1 MLLRED
7 RGGHDDRD
15 LLAVLDSLESGAERD
30 FGLAVPD
37 IADDE
42 PVHRPAALHVA
53 LGVLDRLQLVGSLGV
68 REGVLHL
75 DLPGRVTPEREP
87 LCGLAR
93 GVEAE

>member
-7 RGGHDDRD
+7 RRGHDDRD
-15 LLAVLDSLESGAERD
+15 LLAVLDGLESGAQGD
-30 FGLAVPD
+30 LGLAVPD

-68 REGVLHL
+68 RESILHL
-75 DLPGRVTPEREP
+75 DLPGGIAPEREP

-93 GVEAE
+93 GVEA